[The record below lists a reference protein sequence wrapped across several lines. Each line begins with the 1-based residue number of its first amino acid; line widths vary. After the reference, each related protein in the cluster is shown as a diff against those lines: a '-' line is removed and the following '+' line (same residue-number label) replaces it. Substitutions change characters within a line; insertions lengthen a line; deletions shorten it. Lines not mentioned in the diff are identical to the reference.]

1 MKIQHLECA
10 LVTLN
15 FIQTIMTYDLHVL
28 DVDECATNRHN
39 CSDRM
44 DCIDTMG
51 SYVCVCKE
59 GYNVSIG
66 FEDEC
71 QGKQSSID

>member
-1 MKIQHLECA
+1 
-10 LVTLN
+10 
-15 FIQTIMTYDLHVL
+15 MTYDLHVL
-28 DVDECATNRHN
+28 DVDECTTNRHN

-44 DCIDTMG
+44 DCIDTKG

-59 GYNVSIG
+59 GYNFSIG

-71 QGKQSSID
+71 QGKQSS